1 MEYKKIPSV
10 TRVPLS
16 ERVYKILMESIVS
29 GDLLPGTELREQHV
43 AKQMGVSA
51 TPVREAFKR
60 LASDG
65 MIELIP
71 YRGAVVKVLDQQEIR
86 EAYACREALEH
97 LVAKEVIERVR
108 QEDIDRLYRMIE
120 GFRQAE
126 GVEEIAASSQE
137 FDEYLYQL
145 TGNRTLCDLLALLKG
160 VISRDR
166 KYSAGSP
173 ERQQAI
179 YQWRPWTA
187 EIWRGQSGRSPV
199 ISTTDR
205 NILRRNGRAA
215 QKGLDILAI
224 FYRI

>member
-137 FDEYLYQL
+137 FAEYLYQL

-179 YQWRPWTA
+179 YQEHRA
-187 EIWRGQSGRSPV
+187 IVEALDRRDLEGAKRAISRHIYNGQKYIEEKR
-199 ISTTDR
+199 
-205 NILRRNGRAA
+205 
-215 QKGLDILAI
+215 
-224 FYRI
+224 

>member
-43 AKQMGVSA
+43 AKQRGVSA

-179 YQWRPWTA
+179 YQEHRA
-187 EIWRGQSGRSPV
+187 IVEALDRRDLEGAKRAISRHIYNGQRY
-199 ISTTDR
+199 IEEKR
-205 NILRRNGRAA
+205 
-215 QKGLDILAI
+215 
-224 FYRI
+224 

>member
-71 YRGAVVKVLDQQEIR
+71 YRGAVVKVLHQQAIR

-179 YQWRPWTA
+179 YQEHRA
-187 EIWRGQSGRSPV
+187 IVEALDRRDLEGAKRAISRHIYNGQKYIEEKR
-199 ISTTDR
+199 
-205 NILRRNGRAA
+205 
-215 QKGLDILAI
+215 
-224 FYRI
+224 

>member
-29 GDLLPGTELREQHV
+29 GDLLPGTELREPHV

-179 YQWRPWTA
+179 YQEHRA
-187 EIWRGQSGRSPV
+187 IVEALDRRDLEGAKRAISRHIYNGQKYIEEKR
-199 ISTTDR
+199 
-205 NILRRNGRAA
+205 
-215 QKGLDILAI
+215 
-224 FYRI
+224 

>member
-179 YQWRPWTA
+179 YPEHRA
-187 EIWRGQSGRSPV
+187 IVEALDRRDLEGAKRAISRHIYNGQKYIEEKR
-199 ISTTDR
+199 
-205 NILRRNGRAA
+205 
-215 QKGLDILAI
+215 
-224 FYRI
+224 

>member
-43 AKQMGVSA
+43 AKQMGVKRYTGA
-51 TPVREAFKR
+51 EAFKR

-65 MIELIP
+65 MIELSHTEAP
-71 YRGAVVKVLDQQEIR
+71 VVKVLDQQEIR
-86 EAYACREALEH
+86 EDYACREALEH

-160 VISRDR
+160 VISRE
-166 KYSAGSP
+166 P
-173 ERQQAI
+173 EVFCRQ
-179 YQWRPWTA
+179 
-187 EIWRGQSGRSPV
+187 S
-199 ISTTDR
+199 
-205 NILRRNGRAA
+205 RAA
-215 QKGLDILAI
+215 AGHLSGASGNRGGPGPPRSGGAKRAISRHIYNGQKYIEEK
-224 FYRI
+224 R

>member
-86 EAYACREALEH
+86 EADACREALEH

-179 YQWRPWTA
+179 YQEHRA
-187 EIWRGQSGRSPV
+187 IVEALDRRDLEGAKRAISRHIYNGQKYIEEKR
-199 ISTTDR
+199 
-205 NILRRNGRAA
+205 
-215 QKGLDILAI
+215 
-224 FYRI
+224 

>member
-179 YQWRPWTA
+179 YQEHRA
-187 EIWRGQSGRSPV
+187 IVEALDRRDLEGAKRA
-199 ISTTDR
+199 ISR
-205 NILRRNGRAA
+205 HIYNR
-215 QKGLDILAI
+215 QKYIEEK
-224 FYRI
+224 R

>member
-126 GVEEIAASSQE
+126 GVEEILLPLPRRRAGGQQECAGRQACQVSFFHASTSE
-137 FDEYLYQL
+137 
-145 TGNRTLCDLLALLKG
+145 
-160 VISRDR
+160 SR
-166 KYSAGSP
+166 S
-173 ERQQAI
+173 
-179 YQWRPWTA
+179 
-187 EIWRGQSGRSPV
+187 
-199 ISTTDR
+199 
-205 NILRRNGRAA
+205 
-215 QKGLDILAI
+215 
-224 FYRI
+224 YREL

>member
-97 LVAKEVIERVR
+97 LVAKEVIERV
-108 QEDIDRLYRMIE
+108 YRMIE
-120 GFRQAE
+120 GFRQAG

-179 YQWRPWTA
+179 YQEHRA
-187 EIWRGQSGRSPV
+187 IVEALDRRDLEGAKRAISRHIYNGQKYIEEKR
-199 ISTTDR
+199 
-205 NILRRNGRAA
+205 
-215 QKGLDILAI
+215 
-224 FYRI
+224 

>member
-108 QEDIDRLYRMIE
+108 QEDIDRL
-120 GFRQAE
+120 AE

-179 YQWRPWTA
+179 YQEHRA
-187 EIWRGQSGRSPV
+187 IVEALDRRDLEGAKRAISRHIYNGQKYIEEKR
-199 ISTTDR
+199 
-205 NILRRNGRAA
+205 
-215 QKGLDILAI
+215 
-224 FYRI
+224 

>member
-97 LVAKEVIERVR
+97 LVVKEAMERISPA
-108 QEDIDRLYRMIE
+108 DIQQLHQLVE
-120 GFRQAE
+120 GFRLAK
-126 GVEEIAASSQE
+126 GVEDISASSQA
-137 FDEYLYQL
+137 FDDYLYRL
-145 TGNRTLCDLLALLKG
+145 TGNRTLQNLLAMLKG

-173 ERQQAI
+173 ERQKAI
-179 YQWRPWTA
+179 YQ
-187 EIWRGQSGRSPV
+187 EH
-199 ISTTDR
+199 
-205 NILRRNGRAA
+205 
-215 QKGLDILAI
+215 LAI
-224 FYRI
+224 VEALERRDLEGARQAVSRHIHNGQKYIEEKR

>member
-1 MEYKKIPSV
+1 M
-10 TRVPLS
+10 
-16 ERVYKILMESIVS
+16 
-29 GDLLPGTELREQHV
+29 
-43 AKQMGVSA
+43 
-51 TPVREAFKR
+51 REAFKR

-179 YQWRPWTA
+179 YQEHRA
-187 EIWRGQSGRSPV
+187 IVEALDRRDLEGAKRAISRHIYNGQKYIEEKR
-199 ISTTDR
+199 
-205 NILRRNGRAA
+205 
-215 QKGLDILAI
+215 
-224 FYRI
+224 

>member
-51 TPVREAFKR
+51 IPVREAFKR

-179 YQWRPWTA
+179 YQEHRA
-187 EIWRGQSGRSPV
+187 IVEALDRRDLEGAKRAISRHIYNGQKYIEEKR
-199 ISTTDR
+199 
-205 NILRRNGRAA
+205 
-215 QKGLDILAI
+215 
-224 FYRI
+224 